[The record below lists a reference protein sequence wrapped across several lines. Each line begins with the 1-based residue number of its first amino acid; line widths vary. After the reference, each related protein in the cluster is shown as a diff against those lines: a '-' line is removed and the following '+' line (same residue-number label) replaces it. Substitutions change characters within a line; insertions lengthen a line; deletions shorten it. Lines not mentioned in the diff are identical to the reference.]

1 MRHFV
6 VFVPSYLAVS
16 RHGIYYFRWPLRVA
30 ASIKP
35 RSWSVKVSLSTRDP
49 KEALRLSRLL
59 SYSAQQLVQYGT
71 ERGMTFEEI
80 RRLLTTHFSEM
91 LARRKLQIAGS
102 GRLAQLDKS
111 ALENGRDFAAESVSD
126 GTALFP
132 AGNDDDL
139 VDRFMERY
147 ELNLEPG
154 TDAHSKLRTEIK
166 RAYRDY
172 CSSVLA
178 YDRSF
183 ESYQFENETDSSP
196 GADRSAVNLP
206 YISLQQLVERHTKD
220 SNLGSQWTPKTQ
232 HEKNDHFA
240 LLVELLTANRDITK
254 VSITDAQHVK
264 DTLTKYPKNRRK
276 DPRTRDLG
284 LHEALTVQGVQT
296 INVQTINK
304 YLQTYGTMFG
314 WAKRNGLVTN
324 NVFEGLHIRL
334 NKKQSKIART
344 GFTDAQVQTILSE
357 LLTNTSGLVQLD
369 YQKWGPLIAL
379 YSGARLNEIAQI
391 HLTDIRQQ
399 DGMWCFDLN
408 DDDDSKKL
416 KTDASRRLV
425 PMHSRLIEL
434 GLLDH
439 IQKLRT
445 QNAQKLFP
453 GFQYDAKNG
462 WGRSLGRWFN
472 DRFLVKIGLKDKGV
486 SFHVFR
492 HTVVTRL
499 LQAGIEQP
507 LVQTIVGHER
517 QGVTQQSY
525 FTTGYTLAQR
535 RDAIE
540 RLRFDHATC
549 PARGALETKG
559 ETADRP
565 STTG

>member
-1 MRHFV
+1 
-6 VFVPSYLAVS
+6 
-16 RHGIYYFRWPLRVA
+16 
-30 ASIKP
+30 
-35 RSWSVKVSLSTRDP
+35 
-49 KEALRLSRLL
+49 
-59 SYSAQQLVQYGT
+59 
-71 ERGMTFEEI
+71 MTFEEI
-80 RRLLTTHFSEM
+80 RRLLTTHFSER
-91 LARRKLQIAGS
+91 LARHKLEIATN
-102 GRLAQLDKS
+102 GRLTQRDKS
-111 ALENGRDFAAESVSD
+111 AFENGLAFAAESIQD

-132 AGNDDDL
+132 GDDDDDQI
-139 VDRFMERY
+139 DRFMERHG
-147 ELNLEPG
+147 LALEPG
-154 TDAHSKLRTEIK
+154 TVAHTTLRTELK

-183 ESYQFENETDSSP
+183 ESFQFENYTDSAPS
-196 GADRSAVNLP
+196 ADRTAVGLP
-206 YISLQQLVERHTKD
+206 HISLQQLIERHTKD
-220 SNLGSQWTPKTQ
+220 SKLGSQWTPKTE
-232 HEKNDHFA
+232 HEKGDHFA
-240 LLVELLTANRDITK
+240 LLIELLTADRDVTK
-254 VSITDAQHVK
+254 VSIADAQRVK
-264 DTLTKYPKNRRK
+264 ETLTKYPKNRRK
-276 DPRTRDLG
+276 DPRTRDL
-284 LHEALTVQGVQT
+284 ALPDVLNVQGVPT

-314 WAKRNGLVTN
+314 WAKRNGLVGN

-334 NKKQSKIART
+334 GKKQSRIARI
-344 GFTDAQVQTILSE
+344 GFSDTQLQTILSE
-357 LLTNTSGLVQLD
+357 LLSNTSGLVQLD

-408 DDDDSKKL
+408 DDDETKKL

-425 PMHSRLIEL
+425 PIHSRLIEL

-439 IQKLRT
+439 VQKLRT
-445 QNAQKLFP
+445 ENAKKLFP

-517 QGVTQQSY
+517 EGVTQRNY
-525 FTTGYTLAQR
+525 FATGYTLSQR
-535 RDAIE
+535 RDAVE
-540 RLRFDHATC
+540 RLRFDYVD
-549 PARGALETKG
+549 PFARRSHLETESKAA
-559 ETADRP
+559 ERVS
-565 STTG
+565 STD